1 MTSTN
6 IEVARRW
13 FEEMW
18 NQGRAE
24 LISELLAPDAPTYDI
39 GAPGEVRRGP
49 EGFRPVYEKLRGA
62 FPDIRFTIE
71 EIIGERDLVALRWT
85 ARATHRGPHLGFAPT
100 DAAVTVGGM
109 GFARVRNGQV
119 VEAWNSWDMMGMLQ
133 QLGQISQSAV
143 VPDDDSG

>member
-1 MTSTN
+1 MRRYTISAPP
-6 IEVARRW
+6 ARCGAVPRGS
-13 FEEMW
+13 
-18 NQGRAE
+18 GR
-24 LISELLAPDAPTYDI
+24 
-39 GAPGEVRRGP
+39 
-49 EGFRPVYEKLRGA
+49 VYEKLRGA

-71 EIIGERDLVALRWT
+71 EIVSERDIVALRWT
-85 ARATHRGPHLGFAPT
+85 ARMTHRGPHLGFAPT

-119 VEAWNSWDMMGMLQ
+119 VEAWNSWDMMGLLQ

>member
-1 MTSTN
+1 M
-6 IEVARRW
+6 RRY
-13 FEEMW
+13 
-18 NQGRAE
+18 
-24 LISELLAPDAPTYDI
+24 TDI

-71 EIIGERDLVALRWT
+71 EIISERDIVALRWT
-85 ARATHRGPHLGFAPT
+85 ARMTHRGPHLGFAPT

-143 VPDDDSG
+143 VPDDDFG